1 MLDEKQR
8 SLFLNTT
15 RQKLERL
22 RFVSLRRSLKYF
34 VGRAPLSSYIL
45 HQMELVKIRWLA
57 VEDSD
62 RC

>member
-22 RFVSLRRSLKYF
+22 RFVSLRRSLKHF
-34 VGRAPLSSYIL
+34 VVSCYIL
-45 HQMELVKIRWLA
+45 HQMELVKIRCLE